1 MVCAYFPAIAR
12 SHPRS
17 NARVFFSGVVVR
29 FQGERFRGR
38 GSLRGGTFQNSRRG
52 RFIAC
57 ASLPVPCE
65 GLTPLFYPPFPFP
78 SCSLPGRDRG
88 ASHGHFREGHVVG
101 RIFLLP
107 CLRGGQWQGIAN
119 LDRRRSTFPV
129 PCGCLPSLYGPATR
143 MRSLCVLNGGW
154 TRKQNQDQLQTHGSS
169 VFVVLWF
176 LGSVV
181 TCSSKQQHAP
191 RCEPSHAR
199 ARAKQEGSLSF
210 LSLLRNFLFQALG
223 PGPLDLSS
231 FLSLSPTTSTLY
243 ITGL

>member
-1 MVCAYFPAIAR
+1 MGAR
-12 SHPRS
+12 EEDSSRTGDRRRRHRS
-17 NARVFFSGVVVR
+17 DGHHVPSTRVVVR

-38 GSLRGGTFQNSRRG
+38 GSLRGGTFQNSRR
-52 RFIAC
+52 
-57 ASLPVPCE
+57 
-65 GLTPLFYPPFPFP
+65 
-78 SCSLPGRDRG
+78 GRDRG

-143 MRSLCVLNGGW
+143 MRSLCVVNGGW

-223 PGPLDLSS
+223 PLPFFS
-231 FLSLSPTTSTLY
+231 
-243 ITGL
+243 